1 MLRRLA
7 IIAVCL
13 LCCVPAWAHGGLKGA
28 SAILDGALH
37 ILTSPLSVAAISGT
51 AAILAGTHLRFSL
64 PIALV
69 AAFFTGTAFLCA
81 GYLPA
86 YTAPLVIAVLGLIGL
101 FGWHPPVIVA
111 FIIAAVAGFAGGLAA
126 ELDKPTA
133 LTIIGVLMIEVIALE
148 GIFTAYQD
156 IAELRLIAP
165 VLPVAKRVLGSWVA
179 AIGLLMTALA
189 VHQGKLS

>member
-1 MLRRLA
+1 LLRRLA

-28 SAILDGALH
+28 SAILDGAFH
-37 ILTSPLSVAAISGT
+37 ILTSPLSVAAILGT

-64 PIALV
+64 PITLI
-69 AAFFTGTAFLCA
+69 AAFFAATAFLAA
-81 GYLPA
+81 GYLPT
-86 YTAPLVIAVLGLIGL
+86 YTPPLIIGILGLLGL
-101 FGWHPPVIVA
+101 SGWQPPAIVA
-111 FIIAAVAGFAGGLAA
+111 FIIAAVAGFSGGLAA

-156 IAELRLIAP
+156 IAEIRLIAP
-165 VLPVAKRVLGSWVA
+165 VLRVAKRVLGSWVA